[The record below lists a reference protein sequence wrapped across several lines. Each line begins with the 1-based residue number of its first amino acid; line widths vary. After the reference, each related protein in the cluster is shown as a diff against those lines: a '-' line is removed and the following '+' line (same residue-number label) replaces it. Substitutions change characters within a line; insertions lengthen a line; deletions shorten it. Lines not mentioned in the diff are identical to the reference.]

1 MCFYQFAIF
10 SCFNMY
16 IASVNKN
23 GCKLQLGVPNAGT
36 LVNHSIVSLQRGE
49 LFKFEF
55 DFVDSMGN

>member
-1 MCFYQFAIF
+1 
-10 SCFNMY
+10 MY